1 MIFSLTGSFFTRFR
15 SPLDTQSNRIQT
27 GIRYHA
33 AQTAHSRLLF
43 FITVFGSP
51 NPTYSI
57 PVAHRSRICSQIN
70 RARNLFPCFSVPC
83 PAFLLYG
90 TETHG
95 FACLFH
101 VTVLSSRCIPPPE
114 SAQIPEKSRAAP
126 EPDIER
132 LYRPHPRSWPDF
144 PARQSFPERESV
156 RTFCLSCVTRQ
167 DVCKSQ
173 LYHRPPFPAFCRKP
187 GPIHRNRSLFHEH
200 QS

>member
-1 MIFSLTGSFFTRFR
+1 M
-15 SPLDTQSNRIQT
+15 PLNQHTP
-27 GIRYHA
+27 A
-33 AQTAHSRLLF
+33 CCF
-43 FITVFGSP
+43 FITVIKSP

-57 PVAHRSRICSQIN
+57 PVAHRSWICSQIN
-70 RARNLFPCFSVPC
+70 RAWNLFPFFAASCR
-83 PAFLLYG
+83 AFLLYG

-114 SAQIPEKSRAAP
+114 STRPPKKSRAAP

-144 PARQSFPERESV
+144 PARQVISGKEI
-156 RTFCLSCVTRQ
+156 RQ
-167 DVCKSQ
+167 DVLPFLCHTAGCMQKP

-187 GPIHRNRSLFHEH
+187 GQSTETGVFFHEH